1 MQCNPTDRADT
12 HSSTQ
17 SNPSTLESSSS
28 SDGNNDRQL
37 QEITRLTKQTDEL
50 KQMLAKKET
59 EVLELLS
66 YVEEIMKTTGV

>member
-1 MQCNPTDRADT
+1 MQCTPANGVDE

-17 SNPSTLESSSS
+17 SNPSALERSAS

-50 KQMLAKKET
+50 KQMLAKKEA

-66 YVEEIMKTTGV
+66 YVEEIMKTTSA

>member
-1 MQCNPTDRADT
+1 MQCTPVDGTTT

-17 SNPSTLESSSS
+17 SHPSVLERSSS
-28 SDGNNDRQL
+28 SDGNNDRQV

-50 KQMLAKKET
+50 KQMLAKKEA

-66 YVEEIMKTTGV
+66 YVEEIMKTTSA